1 VRIYEFTPNNRLIVA
16 PVSEDRRAQCIRPHG
31 AAHWVYG
38 ALFDA
43 DKLDNIAG
51 SEN

>member
-1 VRIYEFTPNNRLIVA
+1 MVA
-16 PVSEDRRAQCIRPHG
+16 FIG
-31 AAHWVYG
+31 FIG